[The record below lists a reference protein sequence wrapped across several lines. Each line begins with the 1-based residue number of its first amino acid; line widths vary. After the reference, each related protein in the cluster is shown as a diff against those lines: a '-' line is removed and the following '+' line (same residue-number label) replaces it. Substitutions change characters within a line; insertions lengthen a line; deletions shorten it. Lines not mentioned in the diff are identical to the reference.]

1 MDMPKITEDRKIT
14 VKDVYLKLL
23 LLEIKMDTTV
33 SGIRTDLS
41 RTASHFDRWLWVM
54 VVLNVIQILIHAID
68 TL

>member
-1 MDMPKITEDRKIT
+1 MLKMVENETIT

-41 RTASHFDRWLWVM
+41 RTTSHFDRWLWVM

>member
-41 RTASHFDRWLWVM
+41 RTTSHFDRWLWAM
-54 VVLNVIQILIHAID
+54 VILNVVQILIHAMDI
-68 TL
+68 L

>member
-1 MDMPKITEDRKIT
+1 MLKMVENETIT

-41 RTASHFDRWLWVM
+41 RTTSHFDRWLWAM
-54 VVLNVIQILIHAID
+54 VILNVVQILIHAMDI
-68 TL
+68 L